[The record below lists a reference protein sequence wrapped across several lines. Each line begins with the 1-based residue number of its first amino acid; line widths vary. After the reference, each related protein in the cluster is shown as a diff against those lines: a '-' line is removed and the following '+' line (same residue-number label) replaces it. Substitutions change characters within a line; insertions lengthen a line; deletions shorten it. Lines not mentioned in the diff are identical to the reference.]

1 MVEITKLQKAA
12 REFYQLISPYEMD
25 IRDEGITEGLKEGH
39 ERGLKEGRELGL
51 EEGRAEGISVGR
63 AEGIQQGSHARNIEI
78 AKQMLLKNF
87 SQEDICSITSLS
99 LEEIEALQKS

>member
-51 EEGRAEGISVGR
+51 EEGRAEGEPPDAVVERIHGDAV
-63 AEGIQQGSHARNIEI
+63 AP
-78 AKQMLLKNF
+78 
-87 SQEDICSITSLS
+87 
-99 LEEIEALQKS
+99 